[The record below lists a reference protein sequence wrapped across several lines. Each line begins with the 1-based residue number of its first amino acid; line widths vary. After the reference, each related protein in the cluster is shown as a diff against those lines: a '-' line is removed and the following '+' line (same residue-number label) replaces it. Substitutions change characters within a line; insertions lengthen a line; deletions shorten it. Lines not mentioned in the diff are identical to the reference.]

1 MIPAAVSSAASVAFG
16 TLLLVVGVTVV
27 LGVAGDV
34 PVRLIEACHCDDVE
48 RLCVAAALTPLSECI
63 AFCTLGA

>member
-34 PVRLIEACHCDDVE
+34 PVRPVSYTH
-48 RLCVAAALTPLSECI
+48 LTLPTSDLV
-63 AFCTLGA
+63 